1 MKNILI
7 KLRMKL
13 MNHTYFNELLL
24 HIMKLRKIRFPLL
37 KFFFTI
43 YIIQLLISNR
53 VKIYLSNIY
62 TVHSVYR
69 PFLTKLLMRIFLI
82 LFSCLTIIQMTAN
95 IIRFRLLIIILYIYI
110 IYYWYSNKSWS
121 NDAGSYVV
129 VWHKYFLNSE

>member
-110 IYYWYSNKSWS
+110 IYY
-121 NDAGSYVV
+121 
-129 VWHKYFLNSE
+129 